1 MCTTHS
7 AGKGGWGFGPKTS
20 RGNLRIFNFV
30 DIEHWFLILF
40 FSDEEGEEE
49 EEVEPKKKRRKFSK
63 KKSKADASEG
73 LVPRESTIAEDEELA
88 LRLLG
93 AVWFKI
99 FRILYNPML
108 FSVEIV
114 EM

>member
-1 MCTTHS
+1 M
-7 AGKGGWGFGPKTS
+7 
-20 RGNLRIFNFV
+20 
-30 DIEHWFLILF
+30 ILF

-49 EEVEPKKKRRKFSK
+49 EEVEPKKKRRKFSKFSK

-93 AVWFKI
+93 AVWFQI
-99 FRILYNPML
+99 FRILYNPIL

-114 EM
+114 